1 MDMGLKMTE
10 TIKGKL
16 KNALTWGKQPLCH
29 GLADKIT
36 LSQSGGRTLR
46 TLAEELDLY
55 YFLAKSEINGRSDY
69 KVFCKFKNHIEC
81 KHHMVNGKKLWYLT
95 VHSDLIG
102 KTFVSKDYHTRSN
115 ALKAR
120 KRTSNDKKVC

>member
-1 MDMGLKMTE
+1 MTD

-16 KNALTWGKQPLCH
+16 KKTLTCGKQPLCH

-36 LSQSGGRTLR
+36 SSQSGGRTLR
-46 TLAEELDLY
+46 KLAEELELY
-55 YFLAKSEINGRSDY
+55 YFMAESEIKGRSDY

-81 KHHMVNGKKLWYLT
+81 KSHMVNGKKLWYLT
-95 VHSDLIG
+95 VHSDLID
-102 KTFVSKDYHTRSN
+102 KTFVSKDYHTRVN

-120 KRTSNDKKVC
+120 KRTNHAGD